1 MYLSSSSLKREVIM
15 ILYDGEQVFPEQA
28 NKFKVFLKDYLAKRG
43 AAYILEEKFFIYD
56 NDNDEFLEP
65 KIQEFYLLWSV
76 VPH

>member
-43 AAYILEEKFFIYD
+43 AAYILEEKFF
-56 NDNDEFLEP
+56 
-65 KIQEFYLLWSV
+65 
-76 VPH
+76 